1 MNDDRFDSL
10 EQDIMRSVGRILSS
24 REMEELRNTINDA
37 IDQADRAVKKAKSQR
52 ATRSM
57 ERNSPFYKS
66 YGGPYTPPPSRGSS
80 RSRSAYQSAPYTR
93 STSGQSQ
100 STAIQPYRNQPIR
113 GTVGAGL
120 GLGFGITALVLGLLI
135 LSAGGIMA
143 LLGTA
148 KAGAVA
154 VSGLV
159 LGGGG
164 LFGTIS
170 SGIKLGRLSRYRKY
184 LRALGKDPLYTVKE
198 LAQRARLPEER
209 VQQDLPQFLQS
220 VSLPYAKMDEEQTC
234 LILEPETYQ
243 QYLDLKENRRRQEE
257 EEAARQAKA
266 ASDPNAA
273 ALEQMRQDG
282 LGYIQR
288 IRAINDA
295 LPEQN
300 ISQKLDKLEGLC
312 RNIFAYVEKN
322 PDKLPQIRKLMI
334 YYLPTTL
341 KLVEAYENMENHQ
354 LATAAVEAS
363 KEDIRKAL
371 DNINEAF
378 QALYDRLMQND
389 RMDLSAEIS
398 VLETM
403 LAQEGLRGEAPK
415 TEQ

>member
-10 EQDIMRSVGRILSS
+10 EQEIMRSVGRILNS
-24 REMEELRNTINDA
+24 REMEELRVTINDA
-37 IDQADRAVKKAKSQR
+37 IDQADRAVKRVKSQR

-57 ERNSPFYKS
+57 ERNSPRYS
-66 YGGPYTPPPSRGSS
+66 GGVYTPPPSRSRSSSSS
-80 RSRSAYQSAPYTR
+80 RSRSAYQVPYAA
-93 STSGQSQ
+93 SSSGQ
-100 STAIQPYRNQPIR
+100 TAIQPYRAQPIK
-113 GTVGAGL
+113 GAVGAGL
-120 GLGFGITALVLGLLI
+120 GLGFGICGIVAGLLL
-135 LSAGGIMA
+135 LSAGGIMGA
-143 LLGTA
+143 LGVAGGGVTMLG
-148 KAGAVA
+148 
-154 VSGLV
+154 GLL

-164 LFGTIS
+164 LLSTIR
-170 SGIKLGRLSRYRKY
+170 SGIKLGRVSRYRKY
-184 LRALGKDPLYTVKE
+184 LRALGKDPMYTVKE
-198 LAQRARLPEER
+198 LAQRSHVAEEKVR
-209 VQQDLPQFLQS
+209 QDLPQFVGS
-220 VSLPYAKMDEEQTC
+220 VSLPYAKLDEDQTC
-234 LILEPETYQ
+234 LILDPETYQ

-257 EEAARQAKA
+257 EEAARQARA

-273 ALEQMRQDG
+273 AIEQMRQDG

-354 LATAAVEAS
+354 LATASVEAS
-363 KEDIRKAL
+363 KEDIRGAL
-371 DNINEAF
+371 DNINDAF
-378 QALYDRLMQND
+378 QTLYDRLMQND

-403 LAQEGLRGEAPK
+403 LAQEGLSGEGPK
-415 TEQ
+415 AESK